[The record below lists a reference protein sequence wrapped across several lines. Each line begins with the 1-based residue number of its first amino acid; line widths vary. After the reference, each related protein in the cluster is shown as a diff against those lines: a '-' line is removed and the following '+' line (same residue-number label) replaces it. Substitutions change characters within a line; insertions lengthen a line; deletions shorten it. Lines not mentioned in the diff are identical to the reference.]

1 MVDNSI
7 QMEMIKQRSINRIMN
22 NPDFIS
28 WLCVFSSKNVYFT
41 NSESDLGNFSVKDRT
56 NIRYLGIFY
65 EIVSDYAKKNF
76 ITSEDGSF
84 IVSYKN
90 HAFRI
95 GYIDNYLFCQRI
107 QYDSVL
113 DCIDFMD
120 IKNGKPSKKSI
131 KVRNVLE
138 NLPEVI
144 CGAYRAGA
152 PIENISEVVND
163 TLDSIKK
170 GDKVIKLI
178 KEK

>member
-1 MVDNSI
+1 MDNSI
-7 QMEMIKQRSINRIMN
+7 KMEIIKQQSINRIMN